1 VTIQHPD
8 DIASGEDEARRD
20 LLWRVD
26 LVAGLDRVALA
37 RLVAHIEPQPIL
49 AGAVVCEEGDPS
61 EALYIVVRGRF
72 GVFVRADGGIER
84 RISSLGPGDYFGEI
98 GLLVPGTRSATVRV
112 ETDGELLRLD
122 REAFLR
128 LLDEDPR
135 AGRAVATALARR
147 LRQRDRPDSAH
158 ATAAPTAAA
167 LSSGRSAP
175 SPGRR
180 RVVKAV
186 GVVAAVILVAAAFFL
201 FDLAQWRFSLFVL
214 AAVVLWVTEPV
225 PNYVVSLALV
235 ASWLIS
241 GIAPAYATIYG
252 FASLNWIFVV
262 AVLGIASAVARSG
275 LLLRLGLL
283 LIERVPS
290 GLRWQSAALLGTGI
304 LLTPLLPLAMAR
316 AAITAPLGV
325 AVADALRLRDREPAT
340 ALLGLSAWV
349 GSGPFL
355 FLFMNGSP
363 VCLIL
368 WSLMP
373 KGQEQFNWLFWL
385 MSAAPLGVMIAA
397 GMFVA
402 LHLLNRPGPDAPQRR
417 ERLRLQHAVLG
428 PPSRV
433 ELAVA
438 VIVGLTLVGWIVG
451 PMFLI
456 HPGLV
461 ALLAFIAVSVVTRAS
476 ASDLARLDWGY
487 LIFYGVALS
496 LSNLVEGL
504 RLNKIVAEPAGAR
517 LAELGISGPVFV
529 LFVALLTVLVR
540 SVLPAD
546 QAVVLL
552 GLALIPIAGAVGVHP
567 WLVVIAI
574 LTLALSWHVVAQT
587 PEYLVAHVASEGR
600 LYSHAQARR
609 AAFAYLVV
617 AFTALALS
625 LPYWHLLGLV

>member
-1 VTIQHPD
+1 VQRET
-8 DIASGEDEARRD
+8 ASGDDEARRD

-26 LVAGLDRVALA
+26 LIAGLDRVALA
-37 RLVAHIEPQPIL
+37 RLVAHIEPQPIQ
-49 AGAVVCEEGDPS
+49 AGAVVCEQGDPS
-61 EALYIVVRGRF
+61 EALYIVVRGRL
-72 GVFVRADGGIER
+72 GVFVRADAGTER
-84 RISSLGPGDYFGEI
+84 RIGSLGPGDYFGEI
-98 GLLVPGTRSATVRV
+98 GLLISGTRTATVRV
-112 ETDGELLRLD
+112 ESDGELLRLD

-128 LLDEDPR
+128 LLDEDAR

-147 LRQRDRPDSAH
+147 ARQRDLPASEFEA
-158 ATAAPTAAA
+158 ATPTAAA
-167 LSSGRSAP
+167 VFNGRSGP
-175 SPGRR
+175 SPARR
-180 RVVKAV
+180 PAVQAV
-186 GVVAAVILVAAAFFL
+186 GVAVALVLGAAGFFL
-201 FDLAQWRFSLFVL
+201 VDLAQARFALFVL
-214 AAVVLWVTEPV
+214 AAVVLWVTAPV
-225 PNYVVSLALV
+225 PTYVVSLALV
-235 ASWLIS
+235 STWVIS
-241 GIAPAYATIYG
+241 GIAPAYATING

-262 AVLGIASAVARSG
+262 AVLGIAGAVARSG
-275 LLLRLGLL
+275 LLVRLGLL

-325 AVADALRLRDREPAT
+325 AVADALRLRDREPAS

-373 KGQEQFNWLFWL
+373 KDQERFTWLFWL
-385 MSAAPLGVMIAA
+385 VSAAPLGVMIAV
-397 GMFVA
+397 GMYIA
-402 LHLLNRPGPDAPQRR
+402 LQVLNRPGPDVPPRR

-433 ELAVA
+433 EIAVA

-451 PMFLI
+451 PAFLI
-456 HPGLV
+456 HPGLI
-461 ALLAFIAVSVVTRAS
+461 ALLAFIAVSVVTRSS

-504 RLNKIVAEPAGAR
+504 RLDQIVAVPAGAR
-517 LAELGISGPVFV
+517 LAEVGISGPVFV

-546 QAVVLL
+546 QAVILL
-552 GLALIPIAGAVGVHP
+552 GIGLIPIAGAVGVHQ
-567 WLVVIAI
+567 WMVVIAI
-574 LTLALSWHVVAQT
+574 LTFALSWHVAAQT

-617 AFTALALS
+617 AFIALALC
-625 LPYWHLLGLV
+625 LPYWRLLGLL

>member
-1 VTIQHPD
+1 VTTED
-8 DIASGEDEARRD
+8 SGETASADDEARRD

-26 LVAGLDRVALA
+26 LISGLDRVALA
-37 RLVAHIEPQPIL
+37 RLVAHIEPQPIR
-49 AGAVVCEEGDPS
+49 AGAVVCEQGEPS
-61 EALYIVVRGRF
+61 EALYIVVRGRL
-72 GVFVRADGGIER
+72 GVFVRADAGTER
-84 RISSLGPGDYFGEI
+84 RIGSLGPGDYFGEI
-98 GLLVPGTRSATVRV
+98 GLLISGTRTATVRV
-112 ETDGELLRLD
+112 ESDGELLRLD

-128 LLDEDPR
+128 LLDQDAR

-147 LRQRDRPDSAH
+147 ARQRELPTSEFAG
-158 ATAAPTAAA
+158 ATPTAV
-167 LSSGRSAP
+167 SNGPSAP
-175 SPGRR
+175 IPARR
-180 RVVKAV
+180 PAVKAM
-186 GVVAAVILVAAAFFL
+186 GVAVAIVLAAAGFFL
-201 FDLAQWRFSLFVL
+201 VDLAQTRFSLFVL

-225 PNYVVSLALV
+225 PRYVVSLALV
-235 ASWLIS
+235 STWVIS
-241 GIAPAYATIYG
+241 GIAPAYATVYG

-275 LLLRLGLL
+275 LLVRLGLL
-283 LIERVPS
+283 IIERVPS

-325 AVADALRLRDREPAT
+325 AVADALRLRDREPAS

-373 KGQEQFNWLFWL
+373 KDQERFTWLFWL
-385 MSAAPLGVMIAA
+385 VSAAPLGVMIAA
-397 GMFVA
+397 GMYIA
-402 LHLLNRPGPDAPQRR
+402 LQVLNRPGPDVPPRR

-433 ELAVA
+433 EIAVA

-451 PMFLI
+451 PAFLI
-456 HPGLV
+456 HPGLI
-461 ALLAFIAVSVVTRAS
+461 ALLAFIAVSVVTRSS

-504 RLNKIVAEPAGAR
+504 RLDEIVAVPAGAR
-517 LAELGISGPVFV
+517 LAEVGISGPVFV
-529 LFVALLTVLVR
+529 LFVALLTVLLR

-546 QAVVLL
+546 QAVILL
-552 GLALIPIAGAVGVHP
+552 GIGLIPIAGAVGVHQ
-567 WLVVIAI
+567 WVVVIAI
-574 LTLALSWHVVAQT
+574 LTFALSWHVAAQT

-617 AFTALALS
+617 AFIALALN
-625 LPYWHLLGLV
+625 LPYWRLLGLL

>member
-1 VTIQHPD
+1 MTSGS
-8 DIASGEDEARRD
+8 SGETPSGQDEARRD

-26 LVAGLDRVALA
+26 LIAGLDRVALA
-37 RLVAHIEPQPIL
+37 RLVAHIEPQPIW
-49 AGAVVCEEGDPS
+49 AGGVVCEQGEPS
-61 EALYIVVRGRF
+61 ETLYIVVRGRL
-72 GVFVRADGGIER
+72 GVFVRADAGTER
-84 RISSLGPGDYFGEI
+84 RIGSLGPGDYFGEI
-98 GLLVPGTRSATVRV
+98 GLLVADTRSATVRV
-112 ETDGELLRLD
+112 ESDGELLRLD
-122 REAFLR
+122 REAFLA
-128 LLDEDPR
+128 LLDDDAR
-135 AGRAVATALARR
+135 AGRAVATVLARR
-147 LRQRDRPDSAH
+147 ARERDLPISGFAI
-158 ATAAPTAAA
+158 ATPTVAAI
-167 LSSGRSAP
+167 SNGRSGQ

-180 RVVKAV
+180 RAVKVVGIAIALALC
-186 GVVAAVILVAAAFFL
+186 AASFFV
-201 FDLAQWRFSLFVL
+201 DLAQWRFSLFVL
-214 AAVVLWVTEPV
+214 AAVALWVTEPV
-225 PNYVVSLALV
+225 PTYVVSLALV
-235 ASWLIS
+235 AAWVIS

-275 LLLRLGLL
+275 LLLRVGLL

-290 GLRWQSAALLGTGI
+290 GLRWQSAALLGIGI

-325 AVADALRLRDREPAT
+325 AVADALRLRDREPAS

-349 GSGPFL
+349 GAGPFM

-373 KGQEQFNWLFWL
+373 KDQDRFNWLFWL
-385 MSAAPLGVMIAA
+385 VSAAPLGVMIAV

-402 LHLLNRPGPDAPQRR
+402 LHLLNRPGPDVPPRR

-433 ELAVA
+433 EIAVA
-438 VIVGLTLVGWIVG
+438 VIVGMTLVGWIVG
-451 PMFLI
+451 PLFLI

-461 ALLAFIAVSVVTRAS
+461 ALVAFLAVSVATRSS

-504 RLNKIVAEPAGAR
+504 RLDEIVAVPAGAR

-529 LFVALLTVLVR
+529 LFVALLTALLR

-546 QAVVLL
+546 QAVILL
-552 GLALIPIAGAVGVHP
+552 GLGLIPIAGAVGVHP

-574 LTLALSWHVVAQT
+574 LTLGLSWHVVAQT

-600 LYSHAQARR
+600 LYSHGQARR
-609 AAFAYLVV
+609 AAFAYLAV
-617 AFTALALS
+617 AFAALTLS
-625 LPYWHLLGLV
+625 LPYWRLLGLV